1 MLQKT
6 ALPLK
11 GDVEG
16 VDTYEV
22 LLRPQNSI
30 EFSSALSMINCQC
43 YITCT
48 VQTEREKYFN
58 S

>member
-1 MLQKT
+1 MLEKT

-16 VDTYEV
+16 VDTYDV
-22 LLRPQNSI
+22 SLQPLNSTAY
-30 EFSSALSMINCQC
+30 FSAFSMINCQY

-48 VQTEREKYFN
+48 VQTE
-58 S
+58 